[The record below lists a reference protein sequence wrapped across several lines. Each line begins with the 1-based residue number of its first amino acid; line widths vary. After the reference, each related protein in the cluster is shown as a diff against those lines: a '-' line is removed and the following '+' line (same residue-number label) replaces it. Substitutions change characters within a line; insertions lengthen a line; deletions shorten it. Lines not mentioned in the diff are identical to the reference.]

1 MAAGQDPSFDTF
13 RTKDTP
19 RLSLLL
25 VILGVIFMNGN
36 RASEGEWLDLQP
48 RGCPQ
53 SHLRVLNSCTSSPL
67 TAVLWEA
74 LRKMGLRP
82 GYDRTLWP
90 LAAPQHCPWAQE
102 APGLQQLGGLVQGS
116 GHPGLGRAQRVSPGC
131 MEKWS

>member
-1 MAAGQDPSFDTF
+1 MAAGQDPSSYTF

-36 RASEGEWLDLQP
+36 RASEGEWLDPQLG
-48 RGCPQ
+48 GCPQ
-53 SHLRVLNSCTSSPL
+53 SQLRVLNSCGSSPL

-82 GYDRTLWP
+82 GYDWALGSRPSVLSLGTGGPGVGLAWGPSAGEWTSWP
-90 LAAPQHCPWAQE
+90 
-102 APGLQQLGGLVQGS
+102 G
-116 GHPGLGRAQRVSPGC
+116 
-131 MEKWS
+131 